1 MKNEEE
7 NATDYPRLEDMSVVN
22 ETSQTTTQSDV
33 VTTIVQTQPP
43 WPPMV
48 SGILG
53 AFGTKIMT
61 GTANSILK
69 GIKTGQWRERV
80 EAVRNLPNDSKE
92 QKRAKENLLAVHW
105 SGTFTGR
112 GKIGLKDYSGIVCVD
127 LDHLDNPS
135 EVIAKLSSSPHVI
148 CAYVS
153 PRGKGVKVLVDARG
167 HDGETHNLAYGKAC
181 SLVKELTGQ
190 EPDNTPDVCRLCF
203 VSFDPNLV
211 VNWDTKPLP
220 TPISEEIE
228 ASRAIERKRPQD
240 DIEFKVTD
248 RTTPYGKKAL
258 EAECQ
263 RIQEAPDGQRNNTIF
278 KASAAIG
285 ELVAGGEIAEVDAV
299 SALENAASAIGDD
312 YQKDIQT
319 VANGLTAGCSSP
331 RKAPAKEEDAEDQ
344 DEYWQEVVAE
354 AEAEGRLVTSPDG
367 VVIKPKA
374 KEPVKLDRSAWGIV
388 SGADLNKTK
397 PEPHQWVIV
406 SWLPVGL
413 TKLIA
418 PEKSGKTFLAFQ
430 MAICV
435 ADGKPF
441 LGVFEISKPGRV
453 LYLGLE
459 QSLGLNHERLI
470 SMSRGGSIP
479 DNLDIVSAGSD
490 WPPLDRGG
498 LERLEAYIKEEKP
511 ALVVIDV
518 WQALAPSA
526 NGRDNAYQADS
537 KALRPLHGLA
547 NSTGTAI
554 LIIHHTRKGSALSKD
569 PSESTSGSRAM
580 DSVPD
585 HNIFLN
591 REHGSNDGLVKT
603 KTRVAK
609 PIDDMALRFNPD
621 SCLWTYIGS
630 GDEHSLNVQRVQ
642 LLEILAEAKELSDAL
657 SPMDVA
663 TMLAERGIVRS
674 CPAVRIQLNR
684 MFDAGQVQ
692 RTGAGKRGESHRYY
706 GAVPADQHSVP
717 DEIHWDS
724 DKEDSFLF

>member
-1 MKNEEE
+1 MTEE
-7 NATDYPRLEDMSVVN
+7 NTADFPRLEDMTVVDD
-22 ETSQTTTQSDV
+22 TSQTMADQEA
-33 VTTIVQTQPP
+33 VTTIIQPGCLP
-43 WPPMV
+43 WPPRV
-48 SGILG
+48 SGVS
-53 AFGTKIMT
+53 AAYGTDLKDSS
-61 GTANSILK
+61 ADAILK
-69 GIKTGQWRERV
+69 AIQSGRWRKRV
-80 EAVRNLPNDSKE
+80 EKVRSLPKDSKE
-92 QKRAKENLLAVHW
+92 QKRAKEQLPAINW
-105 SGTFTGR
+105 SGTFTSR
-112 GKIGLKDYSGIVCVD
+112 GKVGLKDYSGIVCIDV
-127 LDHLDNPS
+127 DHLDSPA
-135 EVIAKLSSSPHVI
+135 EVVSKLSTSPHVV
-148 CAYVS
+148 CTYVS
-153 PRGKGVKVLVDARG
+153 PRGEGVKVLVDARG
-167 HDGETHNLAYGKAC
+167 HNGETHHLAYRKAC
-181 SLVKELTGQ
+181 TLVQELTGH
-190 EPDNTPDVCRLCF
+190 EPDHTSDVCRLCF
-203 VSFDPNLV
+203 VSSDPNLV
-211 VNWDTKPLP
+211 INWDTTPLP
-220 TPISEEIE
+220 PPTDEEIE
-228 ASRAIERKRPQD
+228 ASKATERKRPQGD
-240 DIEFKVTD
+240 GEFKITD
-248 RTTPYGKKAL
+248 KTTPYGKGAL

-263 RIQEAPDGQRNNTIF
+263 RILEAPDGQRNNTIF
-278 KASAAIG
+278 KASAAVG
-285 ELVAGGEIAEVDAV
+285 ELVAGGEIAEADAV

-331 RKAPAKEEDAEDQ
+331 RKAPAKEEDSEDQ

-367 VVIKPKA
+367 VILKPKA

-413 TKLIA
+413 TKLIS
-418 PEKSGKTFLAFQ
+418 PEKAGKTFLAFQ
-430 MAICV
+430 MAISV
-435 ADGKPF
+435 ANGTPF
-441 LGVFEISKPGRV
+441 LDVFEISKAGRV

-459 QSLGLNHERLI
+459 QSLGLNHERLL

-479 DNLDIVSAGSD
+479 ENLDIVSAGSD

-630 GDEHSLNVQRVQ
+630 GDEHALNVQRVQ
-642 LLEILAEAKELSDAL
+642 LLEILAEAKEPSDAL
-657 SPMDVA
+657 SPMDVVA
-663 TMLAERGIVRS
+663 MLAERGIERS
-674 CPAVRIQLNR
+674 CPAVRLQLNR

>member
-1 MKNEEE
+1 MTNKKD
-7 NATDYPRLEDMSVVN
+7 NATDFPRLEEMSVVS
-22 ETSQTTTQSDV
+22 ETSQTTTQTDV
-33 VTTIVQTQPP
+33 VTAIVQTQPP

-61 GTANSILK
+61 GTAKSILK
-69 GIKTGQWRERV
+69 GIKTGEWREQV
-80 EAVRNLPNDSKE
+80 EAVRNLLNDSTE
-92 QKRAKENLLAVHW
+92 QKRAKKNLLAVHW
-105 SGTFTGR
+105 SGTFTSR
-112 GKIGLKDYSGIVCVD
+112 GKVGLKDYSGIVCVD

-135 EVIAKLSSSPHVI
+135 EVIAKLSVCPHVI

-153 PRGKGVKVLVDARG
+153 PRGMGAKVLIDVRG
-167 HDGETHNLAYGKAC
+167 YTGETHHLAYQKAC
-181 SLVKELTGQ
+181 SLVKELTDY
-190 EPDNTPDVCRLCF
+190 EPDNTSDVCRLCF
-203 VSFDPNLV
+203 ASFDPNLKAS
-211 VNWDTKPLP
+211 WDTTPLP
-220 TPISEEIE
+220 MPTVDELE
-228 ASRAIERKRPQD
+228 AIRNAERERPKRN
-240 DIEFKVTD
+240 IEFKVTD
-248 RTTPYGKKAL
+248 KTTPYGKKAL

-263 RIQEAPDGQRNNTIF
+263 RILEAPDGQRNNTIF

-285 ELVAGGEIAEVDAV
+285 ELVAGGEIAEADATT
-299 SALENAASAIGDD
+299 ALEDAATTIGDD
-312 YQKDIQT
+312 YHKDTIT
-319 VANGLTAGCSSP
+319 VANGLARGFSSP
-331 RKAPAKEEDAEDQ
+331 RKAPAKEEHEGQ
-344 DEYWQEVVAE
+344 DENWQGGVAE
-354 AEAEGRLVTSPDG
+354 AKAEGRLVTSPDG
-367 VVIKPKA
+367 VVLKPQA
-374 KEPVKLDRSAWGIV
+374 KEPVKLDRRAWGIV

-397 PEPHQWVIV
+397 PLPHQWVIV

-441 LGVFEISKPGRV
+441 LDVFEISKGGRV

-459 QSLGLNHERLI
+459 QSLGLNHERLL

-479 DNLDIVSAGSD
+479 ENLDIVSAGSD

-498 LERLEAYIKEEKP
+498 LARLEAYIKEEKP

-609 PIDDMALRFNPD
+609 PIDDMALRFIPD

-630 GDEHSLNVQRVQ
+630 GDEHALNVQRVQ
-642 LLEILAEAKELSDAL
+642 LLEILAEAKEPSDAL

-663 TMLAERGIVRS
+663 TMLAERGIERS
-674 CPAVRIQLNR
+674 CPAVRLQLNR

>member
-1 MKNEEE
+1 MKIEEE
-7 NATDYPRLEDMSVVN
+7 NATDFPWLEDLSVVN
-22 ETSQTTTQSDV
+22 EASQTTTQSDV
-33 VTTIVQTQPP
+33 VTAIVQNQSP

-53 AFGTKIMT
+53 AFGTKIIT
-61 GTANSILK
+61 GPATDILK
-69 GIKTGQWRERV
+69 RIKTGKWREQV

-92 QKRAKENLLAVHW
+92 QKRAKEKLLAVHW
-105 SGTFTGR
+105 SGTFSGR
-112 GKIGLKDYSGIVCVD
+112 GKVGLKDYSGIVCVD

-135 EVIAKLSSSPHVI
+135 EVIAKLSSSPHVV
-148 CAYVS
+148 CAYLS
-153 PRGKGVKVLVDARG
+153 PRGMGAKVLIDARG
-167 HDGETHNLAYGKAC
+167 HNGETHHLANEKAC
-181 SLVKELTGQ
+181 SVVKEITGY
-190 EPDNTPDVCRLCF
+190 DADHTPDVCRLCF
-203 VSFDPNLV
+203 VSYDPDLKT
-211 VNWDTKPLP
+211 NWQTTPLP
-220 TPISEEIE
+220 VPTAEEIN
-228 ASRAIERKRPQD
+228 AIETAAAQRHSM
-240 DIEFKVTD
+240 KVEYRITD
-248 RTTPYGKKAL
+248 ATTPYGRRAL

-263 RIQEAPDGQRNNTIF
+263 RILEAPDGQRNHTIF
-278 KASAAIG
+278 KASACIG
-285 ELVAGGEIAEVDAV
+285 ELVAGGEIAEEDAV
-299 SALENAASAIGDD
+299 TALEDAATAIGDD
-312 YQKDIQT
+312 YHKDTIT
-319 VANGLTAGCSSP
+319 VANGLARGFSSP
-331 RKAPAKEEDAEDQ
+331 RKAPAKEEDLEDQ

-367 VVIKPKA
+367 VTLKPKA
-374 KEPVKLDRSAWGIV
+374 KEPVKLDRRAWGIV

-397 PEPHQWVIV
+397 PEPHQWVIE

-413 TKLIA
+413 SKLIS
-418 PEKSGKTFLAFQ
+418 PEKAGKTFLAMQ
-430 MAICV
+430 MAKSV
-435 ADGKPF
+435 AEGKPF
-441 LGVFEISKPGRV
+441 LDVFEISKPGRV

-459 QSLGLNHERLI
+459 QSVGLNHERLL

-498 LERLEAYIKEEKP
+498 LARLEAYIKEEKP

-630 GDEHSLNVQRVQ
+630 GDEHALNVQRVQ
-642 LLEILAEAKELSDAL
+642 LLEILAEAKEPSDAL
-657 SPMDVA
+657 SPMDVVA
-663 TMLAERGIVRS
+663 MLAERGIVRS

-706 GAVPADQHSVP
+706 GAVPTDQPSVP

-724 DKEDSFLF
+724 DKENSFLF